1 MPGFERPRKSSSNKD
16 VSSNMMYPVVKLSST
31 EITNALNTS
40 QNFCLF
46 HEVVNDMQEL
56 MQRFVK

>member
-1 MPGFERPRKSSSNKD
+1 MTSLK
-16 VSSNMMYPVVKLSST
+16 NMMYPVVKLSST

>member
-31 EITNALNTS
+31 EITNALNAS
-40 QNFCLF
+40 QNICL
-46 HEVVNDMQEL
+46 EVGNDMQEL
-56 MQRFVK
+56 LQRFVK